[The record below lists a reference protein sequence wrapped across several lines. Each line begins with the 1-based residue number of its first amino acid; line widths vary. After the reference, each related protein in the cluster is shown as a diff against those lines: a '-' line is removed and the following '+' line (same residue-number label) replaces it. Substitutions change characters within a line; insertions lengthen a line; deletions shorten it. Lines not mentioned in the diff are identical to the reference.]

1 MTELLNY
8 DTQIND
14 NDTNTYQNNMQSQF
28 NNMMKFRMIN
38 NALSYLNINTGN
50 KSIDLFINGIF
61 QAIIFSMVSYII
73 SNVVTIPKS
82 INFIFR
88 PYYMFINKISTFIW
102 YCIFNKAK
110 IFEKRVD
117 VMYITENKQINELYK
132 AVYWYLSTTDNVDYI
147 NEPYLQFACDQKSIM
162 SGVYD
167 INKIINQ
174 NREKKI
180 KYKNNEITYSYYSDI
195 IIVYTDKDRKK
206 ENYTV
211 TLKTMQHENSK
222 EDILEDFCKYC
233 ADEYKFFLTGKTWV
247 QQIYTNHYN
256 EWKSS
261 PSNNYR
267 KLDTIILKNNIKDK
281 IKNDVQLFLNSEE
294 WYQHRD
300 IPYTRGYLFYGH
312 PGTGKT
318 SMIKG
323 LSLFSK
329 RHIHYL
335 MLNEVENDSQLLE
348 LVKNINYKET
358 ILVIE
363 DIDAML
369 NIVKSRNPDK
379 KSYEEYIEEKEKT
392 DKMTTDEWRKKEY
405 EFERKKSTITLSGLL
420 NVIDGLFSSHGRILI
435 MTTNH
440 PEILDAALIRPGRID
455 CKFLFDNCDIEQIGK
470 LYEMFFN
477 SELTELNKEQLLK
490 IKNKEYSPAQ
500 ITSIFLRYRNNP
512 EIALEHL
519 DDIDELELSE
529 KKEINN
535 NRDCDGDINVPSTFI
550 KTS

>member
-1 MTELLNY
+1 MSELLNY

-28 NNMMKFRMIN
+28 HNMMKFRMLN

-61 QAIIFSMVSYII
+61 QAIIFSMVSHII
-73 SNVVTIPKS
+73 SNVFIIPKS
-82 INFIFR
+82 INYIFR
-88 PYYMFINKISTFIW
+88 PYNIFINKIFTWVW

-132 AVYWYLSTTDNVDYI
+132 AVYWFLSTTDDVDYI
-147 NEPYLQFACDQKSIM
+147 NEPYLQYSCDQKSIM

-195 IIVYTDKDRKK
+195 ITVYTDKDRKK

-211 TLKTMQHENSK
+211 TLKTMQHENSN

-233 ADEYKFFLTGKTWV
+233 ADEYKFFLTGKTWI

-256 EWKSS
+256 EWKAS

-369 NIVKSRNPDK
+369 NIVKSRNPNM
-379 KSYEEYIEEKEKT
+379 KSYEEYIEEKEKIS
-392 DKMTTDEWRKKEY
+392 KMTTEEWRKKEY
-405 EFERKKSTITLSGLL
+405 EFEKKKSTITLSGLL

-455 CKFLFDNCDIEQIGK
+455 CKFLFDNCDIDQIGK

-477 SELTELNKEQLLK
+477 LELTELNNNQLLK
-490 IKNKEYSPAQ
+490 IKNKKYSPAQ

-519 DDIDELELSE
+519 DDIDELEISN
-529 KKEINN
+529 KKEIN
-535 NRDCDGDINVPSTFI
+535 RDCNGDINVPSTFM